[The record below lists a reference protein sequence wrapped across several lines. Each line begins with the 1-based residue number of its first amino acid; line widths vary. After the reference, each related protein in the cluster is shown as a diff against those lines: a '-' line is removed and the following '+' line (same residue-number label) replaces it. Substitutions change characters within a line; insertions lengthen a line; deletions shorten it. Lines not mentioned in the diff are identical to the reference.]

1 MPPPLIGR
9 AAKEPMPRVRVDR
22 YITSTA
28 LGASNGSSTV
38 LTGMIALAG
47 SAVATSLVQPVK
59 ALPVGLKPGD
69 GILDEL
75 ASGSENVVEPGSAAG
90 GGAVCGA
97 GTAVAIGAAV
107 GGSGAAIVGASGSG
121 VGTSSGPPAICG

>member
-1 MPPPLIGR
+1 M
-9 AAKEPMPRVRVDR
+9 DR
-22 YITSTA
+22 R
-28 LGASNGSSTV
+28 LF

-75 ASGSENVVEPGSAAG
+75 ASGSENVVEPGSEVMPVNHRSWHRRRRRRRRVWRRYCRSYWRRG
-90 GGAVCGA
+90 RRIRRCYRRRVW
-97 GTAVAIGAAV
+97 VWYWHF
-107 GGSGAAIVGASGSG
+107 
-121 VGTSSGPPAICG
+121 